1 MEVILRVRKKVKI
14 EEVPPGQAF
23 KLIQKQQAFQVI
35 DLTKFDMF
43 KNVAP
48 EQPPV
53 LRDDVVYVSD
63 LSTGIV
69 EVFPKGMEVY
79 AIQVKVEEVN

>member
-1 MEVILRVRKKVKI
+1 MEVILRTRKKVKI
-14 EEVPPGQAF
+14 EEVQPGQAF
-23 KLIQKQQAFQVI
+23 KLITKQQAFQVI
-35 DLTKFDMF
+35 NLTINDMF

-69 EVFPKGMEVY
+69 EVFPRGMEVY
-79 AIQVKVEEVN
+79 AIEVTVEEGN